1 MNKLNSYQI
10 NELLLPVLREMEK
23 TGVYV
28 DFGFLAKFNE
38 KIGLQIVEIEER
50 IYNIVGHEFN
60 LNSPSQL
67 ASILYR
73 ELGIKYNGR
82 GIRRKKTHL
91 STDAE
96 SLEKLKHMHKVVP
109 LILEY
114 RELAKL
120 KNTYL
125 DPLPRLIGA
134 DGRIHTTYAVDT
146 VTGRL
151 SSKNPNLQ
159 NIPSS
164 AKATEGRPAYG
175 TEVRKAFKAEKGY
188 KLLAADYSQIELRIA
203 AHFSNDPTMIEVFAR
218 GGDIHRTTAEELGV
232 DRRTAK
238 IVNFS
243 ILYGVSS
250 YGLAASVGIPQEEA
264 QLLIDKY
271 YLAFPKLK
279 LYIDEVI
286 QGARGKGY
294 VETLMG
300 YKREI
305 PELHSPIASIRNFGE
320 RAAVN
325 TPFQGTAADIIKLA
339 MLEIFKKFQA
349 EASIQKQ
356 VSSINSKSKIL
367 NTRFQILD
375 SSKSAKLILQI
386 HDELIFEVKE
396 DQIQD
401 VAKVVRDVMENVV
414 KLKVPILVDIKVGDN
429 WGDLTTL
436 T

>member
-1 MNKLNSYQI
+1 MKQLNSYEI
-10 NELLLPVLREMEK
+10 NEKLEPLLRQMEAD
-23 TGVYV
+23 GVYV

-38 KIGLQIVEIEER
+38 KVGLQIGEIEDK
-50 IYNIVGHEFN
+50 IYKIVGHEFN

-67 ASILYR
+67 AVVLYE
-73 ELGIKYNGR
+73 ELDIKLQGR

-109 LILEY
+109 MILEY

-134 DGRIHTTYAVDT
+134 DGRIHTHYAVDT
-146 VTGRL
+146 ATGRL

-159 NIPSS
+159 NIPV
-164 AKATEGRPAYG
+164 KTDLGKEI
-175 TEVRKAFKAEKGY
+175 RKAFVAEKGY

-203 AHFSNDPTMIEVFAR
+203 AHFSGDPTMMEVFKKN
-218 GGDIHRTTAEELGV
+218 GDIHRATAEELGV

-271 YLAFPKLK
+271 FVAFPKLK
-279 LYIDEVI
+279 QYIDEVI
-286 QGARGKGY
+286 KNAREKGY
-294 VETLMG
+294 VKTLFG

-325 TPFQGTAADIIKLA
+325 TPFQGSAADLIKMA
-339 MLEIFKKFQA
+339 MLEIPKKLQA
-349 EASIQKQ
+349 
-356 VSSINSKSKIL
+356 KSY
-367 NTRFQILD
+367 
-375 SSKSAKLILQI
+375 KLILQI
-386 HDELIFEVKE
+386 HDELVFEVKN
-396 DQIQD
+396 DQVKE
-401 VAKVVRDVMENVV
+401 VAKVVKEVMENVV
-414 KLKVPILVDIKVGDN
+414 TLKVPILVDVKVGDN
-429 WGDLTTL
+429 WGELETIT
-436 T
+436 

>member
-1 MNKLNSYQI
+1 MPILNSYQI
-10 NELLLPVLREMEK
+10 NELLLPILRQMEAD
-23 TGVYV
+23 GVYV

-38 KIGLQIVEIEER
+38 KVGLQIGEIEDK
-50 IYNIVGHEFN
+50 IYKIVGHEFN

-67 ASILYR
+67 AKVLYE
-73 ELGIKYNGR
+73 ELGIKLQGR

-109 LILEY
+109 MILEY

-134 DGRIHTTYAVDT
+134 DGRIHTHYAVDT
-146 VTGRL
+146 ATGRL

-175 TEVRKAFKAEKGY
+175 AEVRKAFKAENGY

-203 AHFSNDPTMIEVFAR
+203 AHFSGDPTMMEVFKNN
-218 GGDIHRTTAEELGV
+218 GDIHRATAEELGV

-250 YGLAASVGIPQEEA
+250 YGLAASVGIAQEEA

-271 YLAFPKLK
+271 FVAFPKLK
-279 LYIDEVI
+279 QYIEELI
-286 QGARGKGY
+286 KSAREKGY
-294 VETLMG
+294 VKTLFG

-305 PELHSPIASIRNFGE
+305 PELHSPIASLRNFGE

-339 MLEIFKKFQA
+339 MITL
-349 EASIQKQ
+349 
-356 VSSINSKSKIL
+356 NSKL
-367 NTRFQILD
+367 QI
-375 SSKSAKLILQI
+375 SNNKQIPNFKSQIQNKLTDQPINQSTARLILQI
-386 HDELIFEVKE
+386 HDELIFEVKN
-396 DQIQD
+396 DQINE
-401 VAKVVRDVMENVV
+401 VAKIVKEVMENVV
-414 KLKVPILVDIKVGDN
+414 TLKVPIIVDIKVGDN
-429 WGDLTTL
+429 WEEMEEIR
-436 T
+436 

>member
-1 MNKLNSYQI
+1 MTQKLNSYQI
-10 NELLLPVLREMEK
+10 NEQLEPVLRQMEE

-38 KIGLQIVEIEER
+38 KVGLEIGEIEGK
-50 IYNIVGHEFN
+50 IYEIVGHEFN

-67 ASILYR
+67 ASILYQ

-134 DGRIHTTYAVDT
+134 DGRVHTTYAVDT
-146 VTGRL
+146 ATGRL

-159 NIPSS
+159 NIPI
-164 AKATEGRPAYG
+164 KTGLGKEI
-175 TEVRKAFKAEKGY
+175 RKAFMAEKGY

-203 AHFSNDPTMIEVFAR
+203 AHFSGDPTMMEVFKHN
-218 GGDIHRTTAEELGV
+218 GDIHRTTAEELGV

-271 YLAFPKLK
+271 FLAFPKLK
-279 LYIDEVI
+279 KYIDEVI
-286 QGARGKGY
+286 KSAHDQGY
-294 VETLMG
+294 VQTLMG
-300 YKREI
+300 YRRQL
-305 PELHSPIASIRNFGE
+305 PELHSPIASVRNFGE

-325 TPFQGTAADIIKLA
+325 TPFQGSAADIIKLA
-339 MLEIFKKFQA
+339 MLEIPKKLQA
-349 EASIQKQ
+349 TSY
-356 VSSINSKSKIL
+356 
-367 NTRFQILD
+367 
-375 SSKSAKLILQI
+375 KLILQI
-386 HDELIFEVKE
+386 HDELVFEVRS
-396 DQIQD
+396 DQIQKISQI
-401 VAKVVRDVMENVV
+401 VREAMEHVVP
-414 KLKVPILVDIKVGDN
+414 LQVPLLVDIKVGDN
-429 WGDLTTL
+429 WGEMEQL
-436 T
+436 